1 MEAAPPYSVGLVGDG
16 DDVAAIENVEEAF
29 GVTLDDQ
36 DAPKWL
42 TAGDLFASLLTVL
55 PPHASGD
62 VSIWK
67 RFAAALALET
77 GVDPE
82 QITRDSPLMLPDK
95 GTWGHVKE
103 ALFIVALLWLVVLL
117 IVVIF

>member
-1 MEAAPPYSVGLVGDG
+1 
-16 DDVAAIENVEEAF
+16 
-29 GVTLDDQ
+29 
-36 DAPKWL
+36 
-42 TAGDLFASLLTVL
+42 VL

-62 VSIWK
+62 VSVWK

-82 QITRDSPLMLPDK
+82 QITRVSPLMLPDK
-95 GTWGHVKE
+95 GTWGHSKE
-103 ALFIVALLWLVVLL
+103 ALFIVALLWLAVLL